1 MIDFD
6 EEIKKFKL
14 APEVDMAEQ
23 IIRENAMTDLRDV
36 IANAVRANQDANQNA
51 ESTQEE

>member
-6 EEIKKFKL
+6 EEIKKFKF

-36 IANAVRANQDANQNA
+36 ISNAVKANAEANAASDRAQNQ
-51 ESTQEE
+51 